1 MLMLNDGYDLST
13 DFLIIMVLIANRRR
27 ARISRVDDLLT
38 AGFVQIEA
46 NSGAQYRLIKQQK
59 QEQ

>member
-1 MLMLNDGYDLST
+1 MLMLIDGYDLST

-38 AGFVQIEA
+38 AGFVQTEA
-46 NSGAQYRLIKQQK
+46 NSGVQYRLIKQQK

>member
-27 ARISRVDDLLT
+27 ARISREDDLLT

-46 NSGAQYRLIKQQK
+46 NSGVQ
-59 QEQ
+59 

>member
-1 MLMLNDGYDLST
+1 MLMLIDGYDLST

-38 AGFVQIEA
+38 AGFVTD
-46 NSGAQYRLIKQQK
+46 
-59 QEQ
+59 